1 MSDNSEKCSVATQ
14 TNIVDLELQVTFWRE
29 RAVDCEKQNKRLRNL
44 VKDKDKEIKQLIEDN
59 KSLSKKVD
67 DFESKYGKALILHF
81 LNQVF
86 SKYLIKKNLC
96 KF

>member
-1 MSDNSEKCSVATQ
+1 MSDINEKCSVATQ

-59 KSLSKKVD
+59 KSLSTKLD
-67 DFESKYGKALILHF
+67 DFVSD
-81 LNQVF
+81 
-86 SKYLIKKNLC
+86 KKKPFCFVDVIHKISVLLGT
-96 KF
+96 